1 MHSSISS
8 FERKIPALPWTR
20 LMVVACLLTLAA
32 ASAWEVRCRAWGYG
46 PTLNNTLD
54 LWAERR
60 NAVQPNSLVIVGDS
74 RAWFDL
80 DLDEIERGV
89 GRRPVQLAIPG
100 WLRPSWPGEVSPTTG
115 LHGIAVI
122 CSVVPIMF
130 FAPAGPP
137 LDNAY
142 KAINRRRT
150 QTVAQRASNR
160 LGMLL
165 EEHIAF
171 MKEEDLTLGELL
183 GRLPIPNRAGTLVAP
198 PLPPYFETLD
208 RERRARMFVECASPG
223 PLQDRVKYGWLPL
236 FTPPPP
242 PTYVPREAFMGG
254 MAHVIEAR
262 FANAASAVQRIRDRG
277 GQVVFVRLPVSGEL
291 KKLEDRATPPG
302 GPLEP
307 AHRESGAQGIYFEDY
322 PELAGFECPE
332 WSHLSAADS
341 VEFTRRLVPHLV
353 KAIDG
358 SGRTLAGLSPP
369 SSDSRRPDWRAP

>member
-8 FERKIPALPWTR
+8 FERKIPGLPWTR
-20 LMVVACLLTLAA
+20 LMVVTCLLTLGAA
-32 ASAWEVRCRAWGYG
+32 TAWEIRCREWGYA
-46 PTLNNTLD
+46 PSLNDTPD

-60 NAVQPNSLVIVGDS
+60 NAVQPDSLVIIGDS

-80 DLDEIERGV
+80 DLDEIEHGV

-100 WLRPSWPGEVSPTTG
+100 SCAYPVLAD
-115 LHGIAVI
+115 LANDKDFHGTVI

-137 LDNAY
+137 LQNAY
-142 KAINRRRT
+142 KAINRRYT
-150 QTVAQRASNR
+150 QTLAQRASNR

-171 MKEEDLTLGELL
+171 LKQDDLTLGELL
-183 GRLPIPNRAGTLVAP
+183 SRISIPNRAGALVAP

-208 RERRARMFVECASPG
+208 RERRARMFVQCASPG

-242 PTYVPREAFMGG
+242 PTYVPHDVFMEG
-254 MAHVIEAR
+254 MGHAVEAR
-262 FANAASAVQRIRDRG
+262 FADAASAVQRIRARG
-277 GQVVFVRLPVSGEL
+277 GKVVFVRLPVSGDL
-291 KKLEDRATPPG
+291 KKLEDRATPRA
-302 GPLEP
+302 GPWSRLLK
-307 AHRESGAQGIYFEDY
+307 ESGAPGIYFEDY

-332 WSHLSAADS
+332 WSHLSAPDS
-341 VEFTRRLVPHLV
+341 VLFTHRLVPHLL

-358 SGRTLAGLSPP
+358 GGRIVSRVTPP
-369 SSDSRRPDWRAP
+369 AS